1 MDESQL
7 LEKMY
12 FYELERKQ
20 QLEKSTS
27 LPTGVIVACF
37 GLLGYFFTNYRFGGA
52 QNYLAPVVESAF
64 SIFSLISL
72 LLFISLLLLC
82 TTTYWCSR
90 TIAGSAYEYLPGAE
104 TLRAYRQDLV
114 NWHKQYRTRTPLKA
128 AATEFQDYLTAS
140 LARCSQQNWQTNLVR
155 SEELFR
161 TKRFTVIS
169 IVGLAATASTFY
181 NDFWFEAPK
190 LPLH

>member
-1 MDESQL
+1 MLDESQL

-52 QNYLAPVVESAF
+52 QYYLASVIEYAF
-64 SIFSLISL
+64 LICSL
-72 LLFISLLLLC
+72 FSLLLLC

-90 TIAGSAYEYLPGAE
+90 TITGSAYEYLPGAE
-104 TLRAYRQDLV
+104 TLRVYRQELV
-114 NWHKQYRTRTPLKA
+114 NWHKHYRTRTPLKA

-140 LARCSQQNWQTNLVR
+140 LARCSQKNWQTNLVR

-181 NDFWFEAPK
+181 IDFWFEAPK